1 MSNERNAGRKP
12 KITEE
17 QLSEIKERYD
27 KGESL
32 SKLAVEYGISRQALH
47 KRLQAKEVHPVKINW
62 IEDGELITT
71 MEADFKKRS
80 VAIINYAVEI
90 SKLPFGFNNNPTWQ
104 QFVRALEEKYLKD
117 KGVDSP
123 GTYLLTDGE
132 KSFSLD
138 EISGLSVKDNSKIP
152 TFEFQKK
159 DIILSRT
166 DTDGFQMKALSND
179 RKFFI
184 KSQAVISGTS
194 MQDWAV
200 EIIASD
206 IANQLGIPCVQQNH
220 CKFAFNNRVWDGVYS
235 TNFEMDGYTFLS
247 FESLIGTKQLST
259 KDDAFIQLSSIEK
272 LTWCASQISSICDID
287 YKNAEKY
294 MLDLAVIDCLVGNV
308 DRHTRNYGVFYNS
321 NKSEYSIPLVF
332 DNGMGLFE
340 HDYYRDNYKTYDE
353 AMNNVYVSPYGEDPF
368 DFLQE
373 LNKNYHLKLIYGVKD
388 IRYLDILK
396 TPFAKEYER
405 RMQELWQKLD

>member
-1 MSNERNAGRKP
+1 
-12 KITEE
+12 
-17 QLSEIKERYD
+17 
-27 KGESL
+27 
-32 SKLAVEYGISRQALH
+32 
-47 KRLQAKEVHPVKINW
+47 
-62 IEDGELITT
+62 
-71 MEADFKKRS
+71 
-80 VAIINYAVEI
+80 
-90 SKLPFGFNNNPTWQ
+90 
-104 QFVRALEEKYLKD
+104 
-117 KGVDSP
+117 
-123 GTYLLTDGE
+123 
-132 KSFSLD
+132 
-138 EISGLSVKDNSKIP
+138 
-152 TFEFQKK
+152 
-159 DIILSRT
+159 
-166 DTDGFQMKALSND
+166 
-179 RKFFI
+179 
-184 KSQAVISGTS
+184 

-388 IRYLDILK
+388 IRYLDTLK